1 MFIFFYIISI
11 FGFAGCNEKEV
22 ETKTTELCNFLD
34 MLRSASGDNGGG
46 SSSTSHT
53 DWKVSY
59 IMFCFLDISI
69 AYLDHHPLT

>member
-46 SSSTSHT
+46 SGSTSHT
-53 DWKVSY
+53 D
-59 IMFCFLDISI
+59 FL
-69 AYLDHHPLT
+69 